1 MADRKWLQDRADEC
15 RRMAETAAD
24 PMELKL
30 YRAMERE
37 FLERIER
44 EYGAAAKAPP
54 AASPPAPDPAPVNAK
69 RKARP
74 PKK

>member
-15 RRMAETAAD
+15 RRMAEHSVD

-37 FLERIER
+37 FLDRIEK
-44 EYGAAAKAPP
+44 EYGGSAATPADKRAPP
-54 AASPPAPDPAPVNAK
+54 P
-69 RKARP
+69 R
-74 PKK
+74 

>member
-15 RRMAETAAD
+15 RRMAEKAAD

-37 FLERIER
+37 FLDRIEK
-44 EYGAAAKAPP
+44 EYGKSEPERE
-54 AASPPAPDPAPVNAK
+54 K
-69 RKARP
+69 EKER
-74 PKK
+74 

>member
-15 RRMAETAAD
+15 RRMAEAAAD
-24 PMELKL
+24 PRELKL

-44 EYGAAAKAPP
+44 EYGPLEIAPLAP
-54 AASPPAPDPAPVNAK
+54 PPAPSPPISPK
-69 RKARP
+69 RRGRRPKA
-74 PKK
+74 

>member
-1 MADRKWLQDRADEC
+1 MADRKWLQERADEC

-24 PMELKL
+24 AMELKL

-44 EYGAAAKAPP
+44 EYGASAGAPEP
-54 AASPPAPDPAPVNAK
+54 AAAPAPDAVSPKPK
-69 RKARP
+69 GRP
-74 PKK
+74 PKT

>member
-15 RRMAETAAD
+15 RRMAENAAD
-24 PMELKL
+24 AMELKL

-44 EYGAAAKAPP
+44 EYGANAGASHP
-54 AASPPAPDPAPVNAK
+54 AGAPAPSPVSPK
-69 RKARP
+69 PKGRP
-74 PKK
+74 PKT

>member
-15 RRMAETAAD
+15 RRMAEASAD
-24 PMELKL
+24 AMELKL

-44 EYGAAAKAPP
+44 EYGPSAGPPQP
-54 AASPPAPDPAPVNAK
+54 AAEPAPSPVDPKP
-69 RKARP
+69 RGRS
-74 PKK
+74 PKT